1 MSGLAYSISLF
12 LANEVIYETIMT
24 AIIVPIFFLS
34 TALFPLESLHGGL
47 RITVM
52 LNPFTHV
59 INALR
64 KLIFGDTIRAFDILP
79 VILLFAVMCCGSF
92 ALSMWRLKK
101 ETIQ

>member
-1 MSGLAYSISLF
+1 M
-12 LANEVIYETIMT
+12 IYETIMT

-34 TALFPLESLHGGL
+34 TALFPLESL